1 MKYERQVQEHLDR
14 FDVSLNRL
22 YSLIKRGQNNDALRF
37 MDEGE
42 LKERFEELQS
52 IIKLSNTN
60 QLGASGVKNIGNI

>member
-1 MKYERQVQEHLDR
+1 MAYERQVQEHLDR

>member
-1 MKYERQVQEHLDR
+1 MAYERQVQEHLDR
-14 FDVSLNRL
+14 FDVSLNKL
-22 YSLIKRGQNNDALRF
+22 YLLIKRGQNNDALRF

-60 QLGASGVKNIGNI
+60 HLGASGVKNIGNI